1 MATKDSNAL
10 EISVSVKLENAD
22 RADKLPAV
30 AAYAFSSEGRLLSAT
45 ALDGKDGAV
54 LRLPPVTTVQPL
66 GANLRAVPADHRPE
80 RQEPLGRIHGDWRP
94 RLESHLRRIAE
105 SGRQRHRGESR
116 PD

>member
-10 EISVSVKLENAD
+10 EISVSVKLESAD

-30 AAYAFSSEGRLLSAT
+30 VAYAFSSEGRLLSAT

-80 RQEPLGRIHGDWRP
+80 RHRQDDAPPPRRRP
-94 RLESHLRRIAE
+94 RLPHR
-105 SGRQRHRGESR
+105 RHRPHR
-116 PD
+116 R